1 MSLAVVLISIK
12 FRRRKIARFPPYP
25 KTPFNT
31 PCDTTLDISQL
42 NERIVTLTLLS
53 TQTLK

>member
-31 PCDTTLDISQL
+31 SCDTTLDISQL